1 MTATSESVSKE
12 GDGCPRFAPAYRAG
26 NDFFQSLS
34 QKDANEAKAARCGK
48 SNGGASPYSA
58 NLLGCFLSKL
68 PQNRHPGRAA
78 LRGCDFFDFF
88 QGLVAGKL

>member
-12 GDGCPRFAPAYRAG
+12 GDGCLRFAPAYRAG

-48 SNGGASPYSA
+48 SNGME
-58 NLLGCFLSKL
+58 NLGISDRVSY
-68 PQNRHPGRAA
+68 P
-78 LRGCDFFDFF
+78 
-88 QGLVAGKL
+88 